1 MTHFVNNMPGISLKC
16 SLVLDKNKNNNMS
29 SNDSFLDGLTRLLYD
44 ERYCKEILLAEDSFF
59 VASTKYKDYPIS
71 IFDTSEFWVCVEG
84 KIYDKTRSLL
94 EDELIVLLRRVF
106 QASSMSEEDKN
117 IISEWLLN
125 TDGDFILYAFN
136 KNTKDFV
143 IMNDVLGRLPF
154 FYHYDEKGNFIAS
167 REIRLL
173 AHLTDHDKD
182 PEAKL
187 DKLGIVELLLFSHTL
202 GKRTLLSNIHR
213 LEPASLLMVNRESMK
228 PKIINL
234 YRFNFEKKENTNV
247 SIKDNASKLVSLFSK
262 ACKNRADQNSKNII
276 SLSGGFDS
284 RAVAASLYRNNVLQ
298 YAVTSTE
305 PHWRPVDGTRTEA
318 EIAQQIAAA
327 LGIEWEDFG
336 IMEPKSE
343 DLNKILN
350 MKMGLTYLAH
360 SFLLPFLN
368 EVKHKKGSGSINF
381 FTGHGGDILFADL
394 SFETEDL
401 DNLIRNIIRI
411 KGFLPLQKVISL
423 VNINEV
429 EIIEEIR
436 EILSSYPEV
445 NLGQKL
451 VHYLFFE
458 SNVKFS
464 FEIEDLNRYYFWS
477 VAPFYSVP
485 FFKYIMNCP
494 DQQKTKL
501 RLYREFLSKISPSIA
516 GIKNS
521 NWGCSILSTRFR
533 LQQSIMPLYW
543 KYTKL
548 RKVIKKFKDKR
559 NYSYTLDSKIIRC
572 IQDQLTNC
580 KILSKQLS
588 RKEIEGIVNNCFEYS
603 HYAIDN
609 LFTITSLIDKLSCKN
624 TEIEKHFKKG
634 SN

>member
-1 MTHFVNNMPGISLKC
+1 MPGISLKC
-16 SLVLDKNKNNNMS
+16 SLALNKNEINNKKS
-29 SNDSFLDGLTRLLYD
+29 HDFFIDGLSSLLFD
-44 ERYCKEILLAEDSFF
+44 ERYCREILLAEQPYF
-59 VASTKYKDYPIS
+59 VANTSYKEYPIS

-94 EDELIVLLRRVF
+94 EDELSILLRHVF
-106 QASSMSEEDKN
+106 QTSPMSNEDKN
-117 IISEWLLN
+117 IVSEWLLN
-125 TDGDFILYAFN
+125 TDGDFMLYALN

-143 IMNDVLGRLPF
+143 IMNDILGRLPF
-154 FYHYDEKGNFIAS
+154 YYHYDEDGEFMAS
-167 REIRLL
+167 REIQLL
-173 AHLTDHDKD
+173 VHLADNNKD
-182 PEAKL
+182 CENKL
-187 DKLGIVELLLFSHTL
+187 DKIGMAELLLFSHTL
-202 GKRTLLSNIHR
+202 GKRTLWSNIHR
-213 LEPASLLMVNRESMK
+213 LEPASLLRVNRESMK
-228 PKIINL
+228 PEIIDL
-234 YRFNFEKKENTNV
+234 YRFNFEKKENANS
-247 SIKDNASKLVSLFSK
+247 SIKNNATKLVSLFSD

-284 RAVAASLYRNNVLQ
+284 RAVAAGLHRNSVLQ
-298 YAVTSTE
+298 SAVTSTE
-305 PHWRPVDGTRTEA
+305 PHWRPVDGTRTET
-318 EIAQQIAAA
+318 EIAEQIARS
-327 LGIEWEDFG
+327 LGIKWEDYG
-336 IMEPKSE
+336 IMEPNSK
-343 DLNKILN
+343 DLLMILN

-368 EVKHKKGSGSINF
+368 KVKLKHGIQPINF

-411 KGFLPLQKVISL
+411 KGFLPLQEVISV
-423 VNINEV
+423 VNIKEV

-436 EILSSYPEV
+436 NILSSYPEV

-458 SNVKFS
+458 SNAKFS

-485 FFKYIMNCP
+485 FFKYIMSCP

-501 RLYREFLSKISPSIA
+501 RLYREFLSRLSPSIA

-521 NWGCSILSTRFR
+521 NWGCSILSTKFR

-548 RKVIKKFKDKR
+548 RKIIKRLKDKR
-559 NYSYTLDSKIIRC
+559 NYSYIHDSKVIRC
-572 IQDQLTNC
+572 IQDQLINC
-580 KILSKQLS
+580 EILSKQLS
-588 RKEIEGIVNNCFEYS
+588 RKEIEAIVNNSVDYN
-603 HYAIDN
+603 HYGIDN
-609 LFTITSLIDKLSCKN
+609 LLTITTI
-624 TEIEKHFKKG
+624 IEKISCDNTVIEKYFKPV

>member
-1 MTHFVNNMPGISLKC
+1 MPGISLKC
-16 SLVLDKNKNNNMS
+16 SLVLDKNEINNKRSHN
-29 SNDSFLDGLTRLLYD
+29 FFIDGLTRLLFD
-44 ERYCKEILLAEDSFF
+44 ERYCREILLAEEPYF
-59 VASTKYKDYPIS
+59 VASTRYKEYPIS

-94 EDELIVLLRRVF
+94 EDELSILLRHVF
-106 QASSMSEEDKN
+106 QTSPMSNEDKN
-117 IISEWLLN
+117 IVSEWLLN
-125 TDGDFILYAFN
+125 TDGDFMLYALN

-143 IMNDVLGRLPF
+143 IMNDILGRLPF
-154 FYHYDEKGNFIAS
+154 YYHYDEDGEFIAS
-167 REIRLL
+167 REIQFL
-173 AHLTDHDKD
+173 AHLKD
-182 PEAKL
+182 NNNDCENKL
-187 DKLGIVELLLFSHTL
+187 DKIGMAELLLFSHTL
-202 GKRTLLSNIHR
+202 GKRTLWSNIHR
-213 LEPASLLMVNRESMK
+213 LEPASLLRVNGESMK
-228 PKIINL
+228 PEIIDL
-234 YRFNFEKKENTNV
+234 YRFNFEKKENTNA
-247 SIKDNASKLVSLFSK
+247 SIKNNATKLVSLFSE

-284 RAVAASLYRNNVLQ
+284 RAVAAGLYRNNVSQ
-298 YAVTSTE
+298 SAVTSTE
-305 PHWRPVDGTRTEA
+305 PHWRPVDGTRTET
-318 EIAQQIAAA
+318 EIAEQIAGS
-327 LGIEWEDFG
+327 LGIEWEDYG
-336 IMEPKSE
+336 IMEPYSK
-343 DLNKILN
+343 DLIMILN

-368 EVKHKKGSGSINF
+368 KVKLKHGNRPINF

-411 KGFLPLQKVISL
+411 KGFLPLQEVISV
-423 VNINEV
+423 VNIKEV

-436 EILSSYPEV
+436 KILSSYPEV

-458 SNVKFS
+458 SNAKFS

-501 RLYREFLSKISPSIA
+501 RLYREFLSRISPSIA

-521 NWGCSILSTRFR
+521 NWGCSILSTKFR

-548 RKVIKKFKDKR
+548 RKIVKRLKDKR
-559 NYSYTLDSKIIRC
+559 NYSYIHDSKVIRC

-580 KILSKQLS
+580 DILSKQLS
-588 RKEIEGIVNNCFEYS
+588 RKEIEAILNNCVDYN
-603 HYAIDN
+603 HYGIDN
-609 LFTITSLIDKLSCKN
+609 LFTITTIIEKISCKN
-624 TEIEKHFKKG
+624 TVIEKHFKPG

>member
-1 MTHFVNNMPGISLKC
+1 MPGISLKC
-16 SLVLDKNKNNNMS
+16 SLVLDRNENNKKTS
-29 SNDSFLDGLTRLLYD
+29 YDSFLDGLTRLLYD
-44 ERYCKEILLAEDSFF
+44 ERYCREILLKEEPYF
-59 VASTKYKDYPIS
+59 VVSTGYKDYPVS
-71 IFDTSEFWVCVEG
+71 IFDTSEFWICVEG
-84 KIYDKTRSLL
+84 KIYDKTRSLI
-94 EDELIVLLRRVF
+94 EEELCVLLRRVF
-106 QASSMSEEDKN
+106 QSSSMSGDNKN

-125 TDGDFILYAFN
+125 TDGDFMLYALN
-136 KNTKDFV
+136 KNSKDFV
-143 IMNDVLGRLPF
+143 IMNDILGRLPF

-167 REIRLL
+167 REIQLL
-173 AHLTDHDKD
+173 AHLTDDNK
-182 PEAKL
+182 ESETKL
-187 DKLGIVELLLFSHTL
+187 DKIGIAELLLFSHTL

-228 PKIINL
+228 PNIVNL
-234 YRFNFEKKENTNV
+234 YQFNFEKKENTDV
-247 SIKDNASKLVSLFSK
+247 SIKDNAFKLASLFSK
-262 ACKNRADQNSKNII
+262 ACKNRVDQNSKNII

-284 RAVAASLYRNNVLQ
+284 RAVAASLHRNNVLQ

-305 PHWRPVDGTRTEA
+305 PHWRPVDGTSTET
-318 EIAQQIAAA
+318 EIAQQIAVS
-327 LGIEWEDFG
+327 LGIEWADYG
-336 IMEPKSE
+336 IMEPMSE
-343 DLNKILN
+343 DLCMILK
-350 MKMGLTYLAH
+350 MKMGLIYLAH

-368 EVKHKKGSGSINF
+368 EVKHKQGSRSINF

-411 KGFLPLQKVISL
+411 KGFLPLQEVMSL
-423 VNINEV
+423 AKINEA

-436 EILSSYPEV
+436 EILSSYPEE

-477 VAPFYSVP
+477 VAPFYSIP

-501 RLYREFLSKISPSIA
+501 RLYREFLSRISPSIA

-543 KYTKL
+543 KYTNL

-559 NYSYTLDSKIIRC
+559 NYSYTYDSKIIRC
-572 IQDQLTNC
+572 IQDQLINC
-580 KILSKQLS
+580 SIISKQLS
-588 RKEIEGIVNNCFEYS
+588 RKEIEGIVNNCFDYS

-609 LFTITSLIDKLSCKN
+609 LFTLTSLIDKLSCNN
-624 TEIEKHFKKG
+624 TAIKKHFNPD